1 MTNLNV
7 IDQFLSVFIRY
18 IDGGFGLV
26 AGDVHHLA
34 TILIAL
40 DVTLAGLFWSLGGE
54 DDIIARLVRKT
65 LFVGAFAF
73 IINQFSSLSQIIYE
87 SFAKLGLT
95 AGGSTLNADDLLK
108 PGHLAGIGFQAAW
121 PLLDQASK
129 MMGFTSFFD
138 NFVEIAVLVIAWLG
152 VVCAFFILA
161 VQLFI
166 TILEFKLASLGGFI
180 LIPFALWNR
189 TGFLAERV
197 LGHVV
202 ASGIKVM
209 MLGVIVGI
217 GTGFFAQFVSALQG
231 QEPDIGE
238 AMTLVLASLTL
249 LGLGIFGPS
258 VASGLV
264 SGGPQL
270 GAGAAIGTA
279 AMAGAGLG
287 AAAVGAR
294 ALASGGLA
302 AIRSASAMPLTP
314 AMASAGGPPPL
325 SGASGGGLAQGVTSA
340 SMSGAGHTSSSSKDA
355 GAGTGGSTGG
365 DTDARD
371 NSPSTPAGS
380 NGTGQAPEWA
390 QRLQRQQASRHRQ
403 QMLVQT
409 LREGESRGGGSNP
422 DLGEE
427 R

>member
-7 IDQFLSVFIRY
+7 IDQFLSVFTRY
-18 IDGGFGLV
+18 IDSGFGLV

-34 TILIAL
+34 SILIAL
-40 DVTLAGLFWSLGGE
+40 DVTLAGLFWALGGE
-54 DDIIARLVRKT
+54 DDMIARLVRKT

-73 IINQFSSLSQIIYE
+73 IINQFSTLSGIIFQ
-87 SFAKLGLT
+87 SFAQLGLT
-95 AGGSTLNADDLLK
+95 AGGSTLSPDDLLK

-129 MMGFTSFFD
+129 MMGFTGFFD

-161 VQLFI
+161 IQLFV
-166 TILEFKLASLGGFI
+166 TIIEFKLASLGGFI
-180 LIPFALWNR
+180 LVPFALWNR

-209 MLGVIVGI
+209 ILGVVVGI
-217 GTGFFAQFVSALQG
+217 GTSFFAQFVDALRG
-231 QEPDIGE
+231 QEPDMSQ
-238 AMTLVLASLTL
+238 AATLVLASLTF

-270 GAGAAIGTA
+270 GAAGAIGTA
-279 AMAGAGLG
+279 ALAGAGLG
-287 AAAVGAR
+287 AAAMGAR
-294 ALASGGLA
+294 AIASGGLA
-302 AIRSASAMPLTP
+302 AIRAASAMPSL
-314 AMASAGGPPPL
+314 AMAPAGGTPPP
-325 SGASGGGLAQGVTSA
+325 G
-340 SMSGAGHTSSSSKDA
+340 GAG
-355 GAGTGGSTGG
+355 
-365 DTDARD
+365 
-371 NSPSTPAGS
+371 PAGS
-380 NGTGQAPEWA
+380 VGGNAGAARATTGAAAAPASETSANAATQGAAGPPEWA
-390 QRLQRQQASRHRQ
+390 RRLQRQQAARHRQ
-403 QMLVQT
+403 QLVVQA
-409 LREGESRGGGSNP
+409 LREGESRGGGSSP
-422 DLGEE
+422 DLGEG

>member
-1 MTNLNV
+1 MSNLGI

-34 TILIAL
+34 SILIAL
-40 DVTLAGLFWSLGGE
+40 DVTLAGLFWALGGE
-54 DDIIARLVRKT
+54 DDVIARLVRKT

-73 IINQFSSLSQIIYE
+73 IINQFQSLSEIIFQ
-87 SFAKLGLT
+87 SFSKLGLT
-95 AGGSTLNADDLLK
+95 AGGSTLGADDLLK
-108 PGHLAGIGFQAAW
+108 PGHLAGTGFQAAW

-129 MMGFTSFFD
+129 MMGFTSIFD
-138 NFVEIAVLVIAWLG
+138 NLVEITILVIAWLA

-217 GTGFFAQFVSALQG
+217 GTGFFSQFVGSLSG
-231 QEPDIGE
+231 QEPDISE
-238 AMTLVLASLTL
+238 AATLVLASLAL
-249 LGLGIFGPS
+249 LGLGIFGPG

-270 GAGAAIGTA
+270 GAGAVVGTA

-287 AAAVGAR
+287 AAATGAR
-294 ALASGGLA
+294 AMTSGGLSA
-302 AIRSASAMPLTP
+302 MRAASAMPASSAVPPSGNPPSGSSGAGGDGQQAVP
-314 AMASAGGPPPL
+314 AHSTNDAPPSAASNSKAGGP
-325 SGASGGGLAQGVTSA
+325 
-340 SMSGAGHTSSSSKDA
+340 
-355 GAGTGGSTGG
+355 
-365 DTDARD
+365 ARD
-371 NSPSTPAGS
+371 AKDMPD
-380 NGTGQAPEWA
+380 WA
-390 QRLQRQQASRHRQ
+390 HRLQRQQAARHRQ
-403 QMLVQT
+403 QLMIQT
-409 LREGESRGGGSNP
+409 LREGEGRGGGPAP

>member
-1 MTNLNV
+1 MSNLNV

-34 TILIAL
+34 SILIAL
-40 DVTLAGLFWSLGGE
+40 DVTLAGLFWALGGE
-54 DDIIARLVRKT
+54 DDMIARLVRKT
-65 LFVGAFAF
+65 LFVGTFAF
-73 IINQFSSLSQIIYE
+73 IINQFSTLSVIIFQ

-95 AGGSTLNADDLLK
+95 AGGSTLSADDLLK

-129 MMGFTSFFD
+129 MMGFTSIFD

-161 VQLFI
+161 VQLFM
-166 TILEFKLASLGGFI
+166 TILEFKLASLGGFV
-180 LIPFALWNR
+180 LVPFALWNR

-217 GTGFFAQFVSALQG
+217 GTGFFSQFVDALRG
-231 QEPDIGE
+231 QEPDISQ
-238 AMTLVLASLTL
+238 AATLVLASLSF

-279 AMAGAGLG
+279 ALAGAGLG
-287 AAAVGAR
+287 AAALGAR
-294 ALASGGLA
+294 AVASGGLA
-302 AIRSASAMPLTP
+302 AIRAASAMPLSP
-314 AMASAGGPPPL
+314 AMASAGVTPPTG
-325 SGASGGGLAQGVTSA
+325 GAGQSGGGENAGAANAAAAASA
-340 SMSGAGHTSSSSKDA
+340 SSPPTTSTTSSTQGAA
-355 GAGTGGSTGG
+355 GPP
-365 DTDARD
+365 D
-371 NSPSTPAGS
+371 
-380 NGTGQAPEWA
+380 WA
-390 QRLQRQQASRHRQ
+390 QRLQRQQAARHRQ
-403 QMLVQT
+403 QMMVQT

-422 DLGEE
+422 DLGEGS
-427 R
+427 

>member
-1 MTNLNV
+1 MSNLNV

-34 TILIAL
+34 SILIAL
-40 DVTLAGLFWSLGGE
+40 DVTLAGLFWALGGE
-54 DDIIARLVRKT
+54 DDMIARLVRKT
-65 LFVGAFAF
+65 LFVGTFAF
-73 IINQFSSLSQIIYE
+73 IINQFSTLSGIIFQ

-95 AGGSTLNADDLLK
+95 AGGSTLSADDLLK

-129 MMGFTSFFD
+129 MMGFTSIFD

-161 VQLFI
+161 VQLFM
-166 TILEFKLASLGGFI
+166 TILEFKLASLGGFV
-180 LIPFALWNR
+180 LVPFALWNR

-217 GTGFFAQFVSALQG
+217 GTGFFSQFVDALRG
-231 QEPDIGE
+231 QEPDISQ
-238 AMTLVLASLTL
+238 AATLVLASLSF

-279 AMAGAGLG
+279 ALAGAGLG
-287 AAAVGAR
+287 AAALGAR
-294 ALASGGLA
+294 AVASGGLA
-302 AIRSASAMPLTP
+302 AIRAASAMPLSP
-314 AMASAGGPPPL
+314 AMASAGVTPPTG
-325 SGASGGGLAQGVTSA
+325 GAGQSGGGENAGAANAAAAASA
-340 SMSGAGHTSSSSKDA
+340 SSPPTTSTTTSSTQGAA
-355 GAGTGGSTGG
+355 GPP
-365 DTDARD
+365 D
-371 NSPSTPAGS
+371 
-380 NGTGQAPEWA
+380 WA
-390 QRLQRQQASRHRQ
+390 QRLQRQQAARHRQ
-403 QMLVQT
+403 QMMVQT
-409 LREGESRGGGSNP
+409 LREGESRGGSNP
-422 DLGEE
+422 DLGEGS
-427 R
+427 

>member
-1 MTNLNV
+1 MSNLNV

-34 TILIAL
+34 SILIAL
-40 DVTLAGLFWSLGGE
+40 DVTLAGLFWALGGE
-54 DDIIARLVRKT
+54 DDMIARLVRKT
-65 LFVGAFAF
+65 LFVGTFAF
-73 IINQFSSLSQIIYE
+73 IINQFSTLSGIIFQ

-95 AGGSTLNADDLLK
+95 AGGSTLSADDLLK

-129 MMGFTSFFD
+129 MMGFTSIFD

-161 VQLFI
+161 VQLFM
-166 TILEFKLASLGGFI
+166 TILEFKLASLGGFV
-180 LIPFALWNR
+180 LVPFALWNR

-217 GTGFFAQFVSALQG
+217 GTGFFSQFVDALRG
-231 QEPDIGE
+231 QEPDISQ
-238 AMTLVLASLTL
+238 AATLVLASLSF

-279 AMAGAGLG
+279 ALAGAGLG
-287 AAAVGAR
+287 AAALGAR
-294 ALASGGLA
+294 AVASGGLA
-302 AIRSASAMPLTP
+302 AIRAASAMPLSP
-314 AMASAGGPPPL
+314 AMASAGVTPPTG
-325 SGASGGGLAQGVTSA
+325 GAGQSGGGENAGAANAAAAASA
-340 SMSGAGHTSSSSKDA
+340 SSPPTTSTTSSTQGAA
-355 GAGTGGSTGG
+355 GPP
-365 DTDARD
+365 D
-371 NSPSTPAGS
+371 
-380 NGTGQAPEWA
+380 WA
-390 QRLQRQQASRHRQ
+390 QRLQRQQAARHRQ
-403 QMLVQT
+403 QMMVQT
-409 LREGESRGGGSNP
+409 LREGESRGGSNP
-422 DLGEE
+422 DLGEGS
-427 R
+427 

>member
-1 MTNLNV
+1 MSNLNV

-18 IDGGFGLV
+18 IDSGFGLV

-34 TILIAL
+34 SILIAL
-40 DVTLAGLFWSLGGE
+40 DVTLAGLFWALGGE
-54 DDIIARLVRKT
+54 DDMIARLVRKT
-65 LFVGAFAF
+65 LFVGTFAF
-73 IINQFSSLSQIIYE
+73 IINQFPTLSGIIFQ

-95 AGGSTLNADDLLK
+95 ASGSTLSADDLLK

-129 MMGFTSFFD
+129 MMGFTSIFD

-161 VQLFI
+161 VQLFM
-166 TILEFKLASLGGFI
+166 TILEFKLASLGGFV
-180 LIPFALWNR
+180 LVPFALWNR

-217 GTGFFAQFVSALQG
+217 GTGFFSQFVDALRG
-231 QEPDIGE
+231 QEPDISQ
-238 AMTLVLASLTL
+238 AATLVLASLSF

-258 VASGLV
+258 IASGLV

-270 GAGAAIGTA
+270 GAGAAISTA
-279 AMAGAGLG
+279 ALAGAGLG
-287 AAAVGAR
+287 AAAIGAR

-302 AIRSASAMPLTP
+302 AIRAASAMPLNP
-314 AMASAGGPPPL
+314 AMAPAGGTPPAG
-325 SGASGGGLAQGVTSA
+325 GAAQSGGGGNAGAANAAAATPASSTAGTSA
-340 SMSGAGHTSSSSKDA
+340 T
-355 GAGTGGSTGG
+355 GSTQ
-365 DTDARD
+365 AAS
-371 NSPSTPAGS
+371 SPPD
-380 NGTGQAPEWA
+380 WA
-390 QRLQRQQASRHRQ
+390 QRLQRQQAARHRQ
-403 QMLVQT
+403 QMMVQT

-422 DLGEE
+422 DLGEG
-427 R
+427 

>member
-1 MTNLNV
+1 MSNFNV

-40 DVTLAGLFWSLGGE
+40 DVTLAGLFWALGGE
-54 DDIIARLVRKT
+54 DDMIARLVRKT
-65 LFVGAFAF
+65 LFVGTFSF
-73 IINQFSSLSQIIYE
+73 LINEFSSLSQIIFQ

-95 AGGSTLNADDLLK
+95 AGGSTLTADDLLK
-108 PGHLAGIGFQAAW
+108 PGHLAGVGFQAAW

-138 NFVEIAVLVIAWLG
+138 NIVEVAVLVIAWLG
-152 VVCAFFILA
+152 VVISFFVLA

-166 TILEFKLASLGGFI
+166 TILEFKLSSLGGFV

-217 GTGFFAQFVSALQG
+217 GTGFFAQFVGALQG
-231 QEPDIGE
+231 QQPDIAE
-238 AMTLVLASLTL
+238 AATLALASLTL

-279 AMAGAGLG
+279 ALAGAGLG
-287 AAAVGAR
+287 AAAAGVSAAAR
-294 ALASGGLA
+294 GGLA
-302 AIRSASAMPLTP
+302 AIRAASAMPFG
-314 AMASAGGPPPL
+314 AGK
-325 SGASGGGLAQGVTSA
+325 GAAGVSPGGEAGSGGGAIA
-340 SMSGAGHTSSSSKDA
+340 AMA
-355 GAGTGGSTGG
+355 GA
-365 DTDARD
+365 A
-371 NSPSTPAGS
+371 PAAGS
-380 NGTGQAPEWA
+380 SAPSLDEAGRQTAAGPPDWA
-390 QRLQRQQASRHRQ
+390 RRLQRQQAGRHRQ
-403 QMLVQT
+403 QILVQT
-409 LREGESRGGGSNP
+409 LREGESRGGGSTP

>member
-1 MTNLNV
+1 MSNLNV

-34 TILIAL
+34 SILIAL
-40 DVTLAGLFWSLGGE
+40 DVTLAGLFWALGGE
-54 DDIIARLVRKT
+54 DDMIARLVRKT
-65 LFVGAFAF
+65 LFVGTFAF
-73 IINQFSSLSQIIYE
+73 IINQFSTLSVIIFQ

-95 AGGSTLNADDLLK
+95 AGGSTLSADDLLK

-129 MMGFTSFFD
+129 MMGFTSIFD

-161 VQLFI
+161 VQLFM
-166 TILEFKLASLGGFI
+166 TILEFKLASLGGFV
-180 LIPFALWNR
+180 LVPFALWNR

-217 GTGFFAQFVSALQG
+217 GTGFFSQFVDALRG
-231 QEPDIGE
+231 QEPDISQ
-238 AMTLVLASLTL
+238 AATLVLASLSF

-279 AMAGAGLG
+279 ALAGAGLG
-287 AAAVGAR
+287 AAALGAR
-294 ALASGGLA
+294 AVASGGLA
-302 AIRSASAMPLTP
+302 AIRAASAMPLSP
-314 AMASAGGPPPL
+314 AMASAGVTPPTG
-325 SGASGGGLAQGVTSA
+325 GAGQSGGGENAGAANAAAAASA
-340 SMSGAGHTSSSSKDA
+340 SSPPTTSTTSSTQGAA
-355 GAGTGGSTGG
+355 GPP
-365 DTDARD
+365 D
-371 NSPSTPAGS
+371 
-380 NGTGQAPEWA
+380 WA
-390 QRLQRQQASRHRQ
+390 QRLQRQQAARHRQ
-403 QMLVQT
+403 QMMVQT
-409 LREGESRGGGSNP
+409 LREGESRGGSNP
-422 DLGEE
+422 DLGEGS
-427 R
+427 

>member
-1 MTNLNV
+1 MSNLNV

-18 IDGGFGLV
+18 IDSGFGLV

-34 TILIAL
+34 SILIAL
-40 DVTLAGLFWSLGGE
+40 DVTLAGLFWALGGE
-54 DDIIARLVRKT
+54 DDMIARLVRKT
-65 LFVGAFAF
+65 LFIGTFAF
-73 IINQFSSLSQIIYE
+73 IINQFSTLSGIIFQ

-95 AGGSTLNADDLLK
+95 AGGSTLSADDLLK

-129 MMGFTSFFD
+129 MMGFTSIFD

-161 VQLFI
+161 VQLFM
-166 TILEFKLASLGGFI
+166 TILEFKLASLGGFV
-180 LIPFALWNR
+180 LVPFALWNR

-217 GTGFFAQFVSALQG
+217 GTGFFSQFVDALRG
-231 QEPDIGE
+231 QEPDISQ
-238 AMTLVLASLTL
+238 AVTLVLASLSF

-279 AMAGAGLG
+279 ALAGAGLG
-287 AAAVGAR
+287 AAAIGAR

-302 AIRSASAMPLTP
+302 AIRAASAMPLNP
-314 AMASAGGPPPL
+314 AMAPAGGTPPT
-325 SGASGGGLAQGVTSA
+325 GGVGQSGGGENAGAANAAAAASA
-340 SMSGAGHTSSSSKDA
+340 SSPPTTSTTSSTQGAA
-355 GAGTGGSTGG
+355 GPP
-365 DTDARD
+365 D
-371 NSPSTPAGS
+371 
-380 NGTGQAPEWA
+380 WA
-390 QRLQRQQASRHRQ
+390 QRLQRQQAARHRQ
-403 QMLVQT
+403 QMMVQT

-422 DLGEE
+422 DLGEGS
-427 R
+427 

>member
-1 MTNLNV
+1 MSNLNV

-34 TILIAL
+34 SILIAL
-40 DVTLAGLFWSLGGE
+40 DVTLAGLFWALGGE
-54 DDIIARLVRKT
+54 DDMIARLVRKT
-65 LFVGAFAF
+65 LFVGTFAF
-73 IINQFSSLSQIIYE
+73 IINQFSTLSGIIFQ

-95 AGGSTLNADDLLK
+95 AGGSTLSADDLLK

-129 MMGFTSFFD
+129 MMGFTSIFD

-161 VQLFI
+161 VQLFM
-166 TILEFKLASLGGFI
+166 TILEFKLASLGGFV
-180 LIPFALWNR
+180 LVPFALWNR

-197 LGHVV
+197 FGHVI

-217 GTGFFAQFVSALQG
+217 GTGFFSQFVDALRG
-231 QEPDIGE
+231 QEPDISQ
-238 AMTLVLASLTL
+238 AATLVLASLSF

-279 AMAGAGLG
+279 ALAGAGLG
-287 AAAVGAR
+287 AAALGAR
-294 ALASGGLA
+294 AMASGGLA
-302 AIRSASAMPLTP
+302 AIRAASAMPLSP
-314 AMASAGGPPPL
+314 AMASAGGTPPT
-325 SGASGGGLAQGVTSA
+325 GGGGQSGGGENTGAASAAAAASA
-340 SMSGAGHTSSSSKDA
+340 SSPPTTSTTSSTQGAA
-355 GAGTGGSTGG
+355 GPP
-365 DTDARD
+365 D
-371 NSPSTPAGS
+371 
-380 NGTGQAPEWA
+380 WA
-390 QRLQRQQASRHRQ
+390 QRLQRQQAARHRQ
-403 QMLVQT
+403 QMMVQT

-422 DLGEE
+422 DLGEGS
-427 R
+427 

>member
-1 MTNLNV
+1 MSDLNV

-34 TILIAL
+34 SILIAL
-40 DVTLAGLFWSLGGE
+40 DVTLAGLFWALGGE
-54 DDIIARLVRKT
+54 DDMIARLVRKT
-65 LFVGAFAF
+65 LYVGAFAF
-73 IINQFSSLSQIIYE
+73 IINQFSTLSGIIFQ
-87 SFAKLGLT
+87 SFARLGLT
-95 AGGSTLNADDLLK
+95 AGGSALSADDLLK
-108 PGHLAGIGFQAAW
+108 PGHLAGVGFQAAW

-161 VQLFI
+161 VQLFV
-166 TILEFKLASLGGFI
+166 TILEFKLASLGGFV
-180 LIPFALWNR
+180 LVPFALWNR

-217 GTGFFAQFVSALQG
+217 GTGFFAQFVDALRG
-231 QEPDIGE
+231 QEPDISE
-238 AMTLVLASLTL
+238 AATLVLASLSF

-279 AMAGAGLG
+279 ALAGAGLG
-287 AAAVGAR
+287 AAAIGAR

-302 AIRSASAMPLTP
+302 AIRAASAMPLTS
-314 AMASAGGPPPL
+314 AMAPAGGAPAGG
-325 SGASGGGLAQGVTSA
+325 SGPGGGAGAKADATSA
-340 SMSGAGHTSSSSKDA
+340 ATKVPASPAFEESSSGPTQTAA
-355 GAGTGGSTGG
+355 GPP
-365 DTDARD
+365 DWAR
-371 NSPSTPAGS
+371 
-380 NGTGQAPEWA
+380 
-390 QRLQRQQASRHRQ
+390 RLQRQQAARHRQ
-403 QMLVQT
+403 QLLVQT
-409 LREGESRGGGSNP
+409 LREGEGAGGGSSP
-422 DLGEE
+422 DLGEG